1 MESRA
6 FLTRQNTESGKP
18 LVSGLVKTSFIEST
32 GSCEVELPKSSLLAS
47 SVPVKKILNK
57 YRTAPLSF

>member
-32 GSCEVELPKSSLLAS
+32 GSCEVGLPNSLLLAS
-47 SVPVKKILNK
+47 LPVKKILNK